1 MFLNVG
7 AVIFDHHVE
16 YPTAYSVTVC
26 ALLSIVA
33 LLRHQSGMDRL
44 GCSSDHVSGYSGY
57 TVLVI
62 RVENV

>member
-26 ALLSIVA
+26 ARLSIVA

-44 GCSSDHVSGYSGY
+44 GCSSDHVSGY
-57 TVLVI
+57 TVRVI